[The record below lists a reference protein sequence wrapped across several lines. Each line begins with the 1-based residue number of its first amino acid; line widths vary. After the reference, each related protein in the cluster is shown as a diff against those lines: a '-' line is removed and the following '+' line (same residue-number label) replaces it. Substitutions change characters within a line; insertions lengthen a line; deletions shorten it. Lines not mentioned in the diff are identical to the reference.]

1 MKKGIKIILIILTFS
16 GSIVHGQII
25 GNYKSADFNFFE
37 RGVLYVFGSGHY
49 IGGNELSLN
58 TDSTFIFTTCSSI
71 QSGIWFCKAD
81 SLYLDSK
88 TIRWRNDSIQELA
101 NKGETHQLR
110 NKLLA
115 FKIINKGFSRAVPL
129 RINNK
134 KVMSLDK
141 LEKINLP

>member
-1 MKKGIKIILIILTFS
+1 MKKRIKIILIILTFS

-37 RGVLYVFGSGHY
+37 LGVLYIFGSGHH
-49 IGGNELSLN
+49 IGGNELTLN
-58 TDSTFIFTTCSSI
+58 IDSTFIFTTCSSI
-71 QSGIWFCKAD
+71 QTGTWYCNTD

-101 NKGETHQLR
+101 NNGEGTQLR
-110 NKLLA
+110 NIILT
-115 FKIINKGFSRAVPL
+115 FKITNKGFSREVPL

-134 KVMSLDK
+134 EIIAVDK
-141 LEKINLP
+141 LEKNNVP